1 MFKDKFQW
9 WNPFS
14 WLEAVMQTIGGILHR
29 IFAFFGMMSPP
40 STGGHENVQVADVD
54 DAEKVAREAQEAIDA
69 IVADMSLA
77 QVVHAYCTASED
89 ARKAI
94 DLTKLSV
101 DQQDWLLRLSDADL
115 AMLGRS
121 GEAACGR
128 SVEVCKL
135 MLNRQRLRS
144 DEIEAAPQVLSIP
157 GAEPTVDEM
166 TQDEKREHLRE
177 FFADRHGELFLAS
190 GISNL
195 DPKFTP
201 GGATV
206 H

>member
-1 MFKDKFQW
+1 MFNKQFQW
-9 WNPFS
+9 WNPLA
-14 WLEAVMQTIGGILHR
+14 WIDAILQTIGGILHR
-29 IFAFFGMMSPP
+29 IFAFLGMMSPP
-40 STGGHENVQVADVD
+40 STGGHENVQVADVE
-54 DAEKVAREAQEAIDA
+54 DAEKVAREAQEAIDD
-69 IVADMSLA
+69 ILADMTPA
-77 QVVHAYCTASED
+77 QIVHTYCTASED

-128 SVEVCKL
+128 SVEARKL
-135 MLNRQRLRS
+135 MLNRQRLRPAETES
-144 DEIEAAPQVLSIP
+144 APQVLEIP
-157 GAEPTVDEM
+157 VAEPIVDEL
-166 TQDEKREHLRE
+166 TEDEKRQFLRE
-177 FFADRHGELFLAS
+177 FIADRHAELFLPS
-190 GISNL
+190 GAPNT

-201 GGATV
+201 RSATV

>member
-14 WLEAVMQTIGGILHR
+14 WLEAFMQTIGSILHR
-29 IFAFFGMMSPP
+29 IFAFLGLMSPP
-40 STGGHENVQVADVD
+40 STGGHENVQVADVE
-54 DAEKVAREAQEAIDA
+54 DAEKIAREAQEAIDV
-69 IVADMSLA
+69 IVADLSPA
-77 QVVHAYCTASED
+77 HVVHAYCTASED

-94 DLTKLSV
+94 DLSKLSV

-121 GEAACGR
+121 GEAACRR
-128 SVEVCKL
+128 SVEARKL
-135 MLNRQRLRS
+135 MLNRQRLRPA
-144 DEIEAAPQVLSIP
+144 ETEAAPQVLDIP
-157 GAEPTVDEM
+157 GAEPIVDEL
-166 TQDEKREHLRE
+166 TEDEKRQFLRE
-177 FFADRHGELFLAS
+177 FIADRHAELFLPS
-190 GISNL
+190 GAPNT

-201 GGATV
+201 RSATV

>member
-1 MFKDKFQW
+1 MFNKQFQW
-9 WNPFS
+9 WKPLA
-14 WLEAVMQTIGGILHR
+14 WIDAILQTIGGILHR
-29 IFAFFGMMSPP
+29 IFAFLGMMSPP
-40 STGGHENVQVADVD
+40 SSGGHQNLQVRDVEV
-54 DAEKVAREAQEAIDA
+54 AEKVAREAQEAIDV
-69 IVADMSLA
+69 IVADMSPA

-128 SVEVCKL
+128 SVEARKL
-135 MLNRQRLRS
+135 MLNRQRLRPAET
-144 DEIEAAPQVLSIP
+144 DAAPQVLKIS
-157 GAEPTVDEM
+157 GAEPIANEMSEDER
-166 TQDEKREHLRE
+166 REYLRD
-177 FFADRHGELFLAS
+177 FFADRHSELFLPS
-190 GISNL
+190 GLPNT

-201 GGATV
+201 RSATV